1 MGATFDSD
9 ASTKTWALWLGATV
23 ATFAAL
29 EAHAVSSRRIPTLSH
44 CLRAWMG
51 HEPVKPHRVVASIAW
66 LAFWGWLTGH
76 LLLQWPPNLK
86 ERGGTP

>member
-1 MGATFDSD
+1 MGATSD

-44 CLRAWMG
+44 CLRVWLGIA
-51 HEPVKPHRVVASIAW
+51 PTKRHRHVAA
-66 LAFWGWLTGH
+66 LAFATFWSWLVCHVVLGIG
-76 LLLQWPPNLK
+76 PNLK

>member
-1 MGATFDSD
+1 MGATLDPN
-9 ASTKTWALWLGATV
+9 ASTKSWAIWLGATV

-44 CLRAWMG
+44 SLRAWMG
-51 HEPVKPHRVVASIAW
+51 HEPVKPWRVVASVGW
-66 LAFWGWLTGH
+66 LVFWSWLTGH

-86 ERGGTP
+86 QRGGTP

>member
-1 MGATFDSD
+1 MGATLDPS
-9 ASTKTWALWLGATV
+9 ASTKAWALWLGATV

-51 HEPVKPHRVVASIAW
+51 HEPIKPRRLVASLAW
-66 LAFWGWLTGH
+66 LTFWCWLTGH
-76 LLLQWPPNLK
+76 LLLAWPPNLK
-86 ERGGTP
+86 DRR